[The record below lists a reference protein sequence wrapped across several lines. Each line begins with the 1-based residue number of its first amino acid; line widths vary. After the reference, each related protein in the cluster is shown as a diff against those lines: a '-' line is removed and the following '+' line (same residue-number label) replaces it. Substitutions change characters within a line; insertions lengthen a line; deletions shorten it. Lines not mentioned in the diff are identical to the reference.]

1 MTPQQLISEG
11 RKLEHPCV
19 LLRPMGTGAVAAVWH
34 ERDKGE
40 IESTG
45 HRCWLS
51 VDIRNIPG
59 LRRPVRRYIFQH
71 KAGAAM
77 DLHGGAL
84 GLQCGDRNQ
93 NGGAR
98 D

>member
-11 RKLEHPCV
+11 RKLERPCV

-45 HRCWLS
+45 HRCWLT

-59 LRRPVRRYIFQH
+59 LRRP
-71 KAGAAM
+71 
-77 DLHGGAL
+77 
-84 GLQCGDRNQ
+84 N
-93 NGGAR
+93 
-98 D
+98 